1 MHRIIRA
8 AVIALLAAG
17 VLQAQNDSQAEA
29 GSNFQGQIRYENNKP
44 ASFVR
49 VQLWTEGETTWRSDS
64 TTDRMGK
71 FHTGAPC
78 MIIQYRVE
86 AAGFRPVQGQVDM
99 SINPCRA
106 LADITLRALPGTM
119 IPGSEPAPS
128 GTVDARIAGIT
139 PDARAE
145 FEAGRMAINSNQFA
159 AAIPHLQ
166 NATALYP
173 RYAEAYQL
181 LGLSQLQTQQGPQ
194 AEASLKK
201 AIAIEDK
208 MPRAQYM
215 LGMLLAMTG
224 RVNLA
229 EKPFTRFA
237 ERDPTNPDAHFELAK
252 TEFALNKFPDTEM
265 HARKA
270 IELKEKNPGVQVVL
284 AYSLLRQKKSAEAK
298 AAFQQY
304 LKLDPDSPMKADVE
318 KTIAM
323 IDEHQKGGQPAK

>member
-1 MHRIIRA
+1 MVRF

-17 VLQAQNDSQAEA
+17 VVQAQNDSQAEA

-86 AAGFRPVQGQVDM
+86 AAGFRSVQGQVDM

-128 GTVDARIAGIT
+128 GTVDARVAGIT
-139 PDARAE
+139 DDARAE
-145 FEAGRMAINSNQFA
+145 FEAGRMAVNSNQFA

-166 NATALYP
+166 KAIDLYP

-208 MPRAQYM
+208 MPQAQYL
-215 LGMLLAMTG
+215 LGILLARTN
-224 RVNLA
+224 RANFA
-229 EKPFTRFA
+229 EKPFARFA
-237 ERDPTNPDAHFELAK
+237 ELQPANPDAYFELAK
-252 TEFALNKFPDTEM
+252 TEFALNKFSQAEL
-265 HARKA
+265 HAKRA
-270 IELKEKNPGVQVVL
+270 IQLKENDPGVQVVL
-284 AYSLLRQKKSAEAK
+284 AYALLRQGKGADAEQSFK
-298 AAFQQY
+298 QY
-304 LKLDPDSPMKADVE
+304 LRLSPSSPMKADVE
-318 KTIAM
+318 NTIAV
-323 IDEHQKGGQPAK
+323 IDEHEKQGKQPK